1 MRGLRVGDQ
10 TPQGLN
16 PRASK
21 AAPPRAP
28 SIGPKASTCHAARRE
43 PRAAAEPALADGP
56 GSPEIVKG
64 GALPTPTPRR
74 SPRLAALTQSYRLE
88 SRLDVLKA
96 FYRQKIKIY
105 CKEKGIDEKQVTE
118 SADNKLKKEAKTQ
131 FENALV
137 DLERRTLSLN
147 QEDFRRR

>member
-1 MRGLRVGDQ
+1 
-10 TPQGLN
+10 
-16 PRASK
+16 
-21 AAPPRAP
+21 
-28 SIGPKASTCHAARRE
+28 
-43 PRAAAEPALADGP
+43 
-56 GSPEIVKG
+56 
-64 GALPTPTPRR
+64 
-74 SPRLAALTQSYRLE
+74 
-88 SRLDVLKA
+88 LDVLKA

>member
-1 MRGLRVGDQ
+1 M
-10 TPQGLN
+10 
-16 PRASK
+16 
-21 AAPPRAP
+21 
-28 SIGPKASTCHAARRE
+28 
-43 PRAAAEPALADGP
+43 
-56 GSPEIVKG
+56 
-64 GALPTPTPRR
+64 
-74 SPRLAALTQSYRLE
+74 TQSYRLE

-137 DLERRTLSLN
+137 DLVGKLPESEHVTLNASLEN
-147 QEDFRRR
+147 PVPPTEEEITPQVPQDESDEE